1 MGFEIASERTSDNKD
16 WKWST
21 FGSGQGFV
29 ADHIVAGVL
38 STVMIQNLDKSFQ
51 IDLSGTDGALFKNNG
66 KDALRMHNN
75 SLDLYNWAKNGNLIG
90 SLISL
95 TRTEKNGTSNPDKPL
110 IGLIN
115 ELDSALSLGY
125 KDKELYRS
133 YIEFDK
139 YNILKDEIGKAIR
152 VLLDI
157 DFKGNSIYG
166 AILKS
171 LNDKNYINVNNNQIS
186 ISAGDKNYLVIS
198 ENNISFGQKN
208 VNIIIDNGKIKING
222 PVEFTGTITGL
233 PTIGGIGGGDGD
245 DWESGKLS
253 ARGFRFIKGF
263 EGFAPNAYQ
272 DSGGYWTIAYGVTL
286 HGEPSIYNQ
295 LVSKSPLSEEIA
307 AK

>member
-1 MGFEIASERTSDNKD
+1 MMCIGSMGFEIASERTSDNKD

-38 STVMIQNLDKSFQ
+38 STIMIQNLDKSFQ
-51 IDLSGTDGALFKNNG
+51 IDLSGTDGALFRNNG

-90 SLISL
+90 ALISL
-95 TRTEKNGTSNPDKPL
+95 TRTEKDGTTNPDKPL

-152 VLLDI
+152 FFSDI
-157 DFKGNSIYG
+157 DFRENSIYR
-166 AILKS
+166 AILRS
-171 LNDKNYINVNNNQIS
+171 LNDKNYINVSDKQIAISCEDKKYYIVLSNNGIT
-186 ISAGDKNYLVIS
+186 
-198 ENNISFGQKN
+198 FGQNN
-208 VNIIIDNGKIKING
+208 VNILLRDGKITING
-222 PVEFTGTITGL
+222 PVEFTGTVTGL
-233 PTIGGIGGGDGD
+233 PNTGVGGGGD
-245 DWESGKLS
+245 
-253 ARGFRFIKGF
+253 
-263 EGFAPNAYQ
+263 
-272 DSGGYWTIAYGVTL
+272 
-286 HGEPSIYNQ
+286 
-295 LVSKSPLSEEIA
+295 
-307 AK
+307 